1 MSTVSGVAGL
11 TRRPVPG
18 PAVAG
23 RHLLHVRLVGG
34 DREWCRWCPGVVAS
48 LMESETLPVEFPR
61 PASSPCPGLVAS
73 VCAGRCG
80 VSRDVSSGGPGGA
93 EAGEVVSLSRRETLR
108 RLLIGGGVVASASLL
123 TVAPAAASLTTP
135 RQVRGYRYVGT
146 RYFTSSGTFAK
157 ANPLG
162 TGDVGCRAVRV
173 RVVGAGGGG
182 GGAAATGAAQASA
195 GGGGGGGAFAES
207 FILASALPTSVTVT
221 RGAGGVGGAAGANA
235 GSAGGASEFGAGEAF
250 EVSAAGGL
258 GGGAGF
264 ARGTPDY
271 CAAGGEGNTFVGDFG
286 SNGNSGLAVLIAPDL
301 TSIARP
307 AGGAAAAFSGSGSSG
322 RLSAGGNG
330 IVGNTRPGG
339 GGGGGCNIASQASA
353 RSGGTGQNGV
363 VIVEVY
369 A

>member
-80 VSRDVSSGGPGGA
+80 VSRDISSGGPGGA

-157 ANPLG
+157 ADPLG

-173 RVVGAGGGG
+173 RAVGGGGGG
-182 GGAAATGAAQASA
+182 GGAAATAVGQYAVASGGA
-195 GGGGGGGAFAES
+195 GGVYGEK
-207 FILASALPTSVTVT
+207 FILASALASSVTVT
-221 RGAGGVGGAAGANA
+221 RGAGGAGGAAGAND
-235 GSAGGASEFGAGEAF
+235 GTAGGASSFGALLD
-250 EVSAAGGL
+250 VSGGNIGLAGTAGSAPRSRPAAQASTTQAVPGDVAIA
-258 GGGAGF
+258 GGAGGAGWALQGLF
-264 ARGTPDY
+264 QAG
-271 CAAGGEGNTFVGDFG
+271 AGGGSAFSSGNATQQ
-286 SNGNSGLAVLIAPDL
+286 GLASQSRTGPSGVGFGCGG
-301 TSIARP
+301 
-307 AGGAAAAFSGSGSSG
+307 AGGGNGEGQTAA
-322 RLSAGGNG
+322 AGGNG
-330 IVGNTRPGG
+330 AAGI
-339 GGGGGCNIASQASA
+339 
-353 RSGGTGQNGV
+353 